1 MFYTPLSNSFVFF
14 LTIFQ
19 FILPLILPYLWPF
32 FSLHSIDYVIVLCK
46 EIWNSLFF
54 WFLDFQ
60 KKCIF

>member
-19 FILPLILPYLWPF
+19 FILPLILPYLWLF